1 MPVMNL
7 EQLHKKLLAAARANP
22 PGDGVPYAFHKRI
35 MARIAEAPAVD
46 AWAVWGR
53 ALWRAAAPCVALAL
67 VLGAVSFLRTDS
79 SVTSGPTVETV
90 DLSQHFETTM
100 LAAVNE
106 SEEVW

>member
-1 MPVMNL
+1 MNL

-22 PGDGVPYAFHKRI
+22 PGDRVPYAFSKRI
-35 MARIAEAPAVD
+35 MARIAESPAVD

-67 VLGAVSFLRTDS
+67 VLGAVTFLRTEMAQPAN
-79 SVTSGPTVETV
+79 GPVVETV
-90 DLSQHFETTM
+90 DLSQHFENTM
-100 LAAVNE
+100 LAGVNE